1 MGEKIVRIGGGAGY
15 WGDTPSG
22 PRQLVRQGNIDYL
35 ILDYLAEITMSI
47 LAKAKAKDPQ
57 AGYATDFIT
66 LVMKPLLREIAEKR
80 IKVIA
85 NAGGVNLPACRHA
98 LEALAQE
105 AGVRLRIGTVEGDD
119 LLPRAGELAAESIR
133 EMFTGAPFPAKPMS
147 INAYLGAFPIAAAL
161 DAGADVVLTGRCV
174 DSALVAGPLIHEFGW
189 GPQDYDKL
197 AAAGLAGH
205 LLECGAQATGGN
217 FTDWEDVVDD
227 WPTMGFPIAEVRAD
241 GSFVVTKPEGT
252 GGCVSPLSVGEQML
266 YEIGDPAAYV
276 LPDVICDFTGVR
288 LRQIGPDR
296 VEVTGV
302 RGLPPTDTYKVCAT
316 YPDGFGTVGTL
327 VLAGRDAVAKAQRYG
342 EAILAKVRNSLEE
355 AGLPPLSDSAIQLVG
370 AESLYGPYAQPAAR
384 TLREV
389 TLRVAVHHPSPAGIE
404 VFSKEFMGAALA
416 MSTGRTGL
424 APGRPKASPIVRLFS
439 FLYPKKNV
447 PVEVR
452 VDGEALTVQHL
463 VGGGGRVPT
472 SRPGDEEES
481 YPLGESEPV
490 PLVYLAVARSGD
502 KGNHANIGVIARRP
516 EYLPWIRA
524 ALTPA
529 AVRARFAHFITGK
542 VERFDLPGIHGLNF
556 LLHDTL
562 GGGGVASLHLDP
574 QAKTYAQLL
583 LDMPIP
589 VPPAM
594 ARLAQEERSH
604 FTFKHQGE
612 RNV

>member
-22 PRQLVRQGNIDYL
+22 PRQLVRHGKIDYL

-47 LAKAKAKDPQ
+47 LAKAKARDPQ

-66 LVMKPLLREIAEKR
+66 LVMKPLVREIAEKG

-85 NAGGVNLPACRHA
+85 NAGGVNLQACRHA
-98 LEALAQE
+98 LEAVAQE

-119 LLPRAGELAAESIR
+119 LLPRAAELSGESIR

-161 DAGADVVLTGRCV
+161 EAGADVVLTGRCV

-189 GPQDYDKL
+189 GPKDYDKL

-217 FTDWEDVVDD
+217 FTDWEAVVDD

-288 LRQIGPDR
+288 LRQIAPDR
-296 VEVTGV
+296 VDVTGA

-342 EAILAKVRNSLEE
+342 EAILAKVRKSLEE
-355 AGLPPLSDSAIQLVG
+355 VGLPPLGDSAIQLVG

-404 VFSKEFMGAALA
+404 IFSKEFMGAALA

-439 FLYPKKNV
+439 FLYPKEKV

-452 VDGEALTVQHL
+452 VDGQAVTLSHV
-463 VGGGGRVPT
+463 VDRGGSVPAPRPSPEEVCPPGERV
-472 SRPGDEEES
+472 
-481 YPLGESEPV
+481 PV

-529 AVRARFAHFITGK
+529 AVHARFAHFVTGH
-542 VERFDLPGIHGLNF
+542 VERFDLPGVHGLNF

-583 LDMPIP
+583 LEMPVP
-589 VPPAM
+589 VPPSL
-594 ARLAQEERSH
+594 ARLAQEEQFRN
-604 FTFKHQGE
+604 TYQQGE

>member
-22 PRQLVRQGNIDYL
+22 PRQLVRHGKIDYL

-85 NAGGVNLPACRHA
+85 NAGGVNLQACRHA
-98 LEALAQE
+98 LEAVAQE

-119 LLPRAGELAAESIR
+119 LLPRVSDFAAESIR
-133 EMFTGAPFPAKPMS
+133 EMFTGDPFPAKPMS

-161 DAGADVVLTGRCV
+161 EAGADVVLTGRCV

-189 GPQDYDKL
+189 GPKDYDKL

-217 FTDWEDVVDD
+217 FTDWEAVVDD

-288 LRQIGPDR
+288 LRQIAPDR

-342 EAILAKVRNSLEE
+342 EAILAKVRKSLEE
-355 AGLPPLSDSAIQLVG
+355 VGLPPLGDSAIQLVG

-404 VFSKEFMGAALA
+404 IFSKEFMGAALA

-439 FLYPKKNV
+439 FLYPKERV

-452 VDGEALTVQHL
+452 VDGQAVTLSHV
-463 VGGGGRVPT
+463 VDRGGSVPAPRPSPEEVCPPGERV
-472 SRPGDEEES
+472 
-481 YPLGESEPV
+481 PV

-529 AVRARFAHFITGK
+529 AVRARFAHFVTGH
-542 VERFDLPGIHGLNF
+542 VERFDLPGVHGLNF

-583 LDMPIP
+583 LEMPVP
-589 VPPAM
+589 VPPSL
-594 ARLAQEERSH
+594 ARLAQEEQFRN
-604 FTFKHQGE
+604 TYQQGE
-612 RNV
+612 RNL